1 MRKNKFTY
9 GVVLSVILALTLAG
23 CGAKDNASTASNTT
37 KTETNTASEGAQ
49 AAQAVKVKHEWGE
62 TEFAKTPQKVVT
74 LDFSFLD
81 TLTSLGVTPV
91 GNAGVGKT
99 KIPEYLKGDFSKV
112 TDVGERKAPNL
123 EVIQSLTP
131 DLIIASVDRHAMI
144 QKELDG
150 IAPTVAFDDA
160 SIDQIMSN
168 VTTIG
173 EVLGK
178 NEEAKKVNDGLK
190 AKIAE
195 VKSGMQ
201 GSPSVLV
208 VGYFDDHFTVWI
220 KDSFVGT
227 LLSQSG
233 LNYAFNGEITST
245 EGKGEG
251 THMALERL
259 HELNPDY
266 ILLYG
271 DSTDKLK
278 SNPLYEDLKAVK
290 DGHLVNVDRDLW
302 ARARGPIAA
311 DQILT
316 QMQDILKEKS
326 AAK

>member
-1 MRKNKFTY
+1 MRKRKLHMGIIFTIL
-9 GVVLSVILALTLAG
+9 LSLALAG
-23 CGAKDNASTASNTT
+23 CGNKDQTAVSGSNTT
-37 KTETNTASEGAQ
+37 KEEATPTEQASK
-49 AAQAVKVKHEWGE
+49 AVSIKHAWGE
-62 TEFAKTPQKVVT
+62 TEFAQTPQKIVT
-74 LDFSFLD
+74 LDFSFID
-81 TLTSLGVTPV
+81 TLTALGVTPV

-99 KIPEYLKGDFSKV
+99 KVPEYLADKV
-112 TDVGERKAPNL
+112 TGVADVGERKAPNL
-123 EVIQSLTP
+123 EVIQSLKP

-144 QKELDG
+144 RKELEG
-150 IAPTVAFDDA
+150 IAQTVAFDDA
-160 SIDQIMSN
+160 SIDQILSN

-173 EVLGK
+173 EMLGK
-178 NEEAKKVNDGLK
+178 SEEANKVNNRLK

-195 VKSGMQ
+195 VKSSMK

-220 KDSFVGT
+220 KDSFIGT
-227 LLSQSG
+227 LLTQSG

-251 THMALERL
+251 TRMALERL

-266 ILLYG
+266 IMLYG

-278 SNPLYEDLKAVK
+278 SNPLYQDMKAVK
-290 DGHLVNVDRDLW
+290 EGHLVNVDRDLW

-316 QMQDILKEKS
+316 QVQDILKEKS
-326 AAK
+326 ASK